1 MLQTVLLLLK
11 LFFFTVA
18 RHMQVFKVRITK
30 IEESEKEQYPKTV
43 AVLKYNTKMC
53 LRGVHSLVNALIFL
67 SLFLPKPQSH
77 FFVRLQMFSF
87 FACWSLG

>member
-30 IEESEKEQYPKTV
+30 IEESEKEQ
-43 AVLKYNTKMC
+43 
-53 LRGVHSLVNALIFL
+53 
-67 SLFLPKPQSH
+67 
-77 FFVRLQMFSF
+77 
-87 FACWSLG
+87 